1 MRAFLIPFS
10 TNRFAA
16 DFFPNKPSGATV
28 VSSVL
33 QAPAYEFHTP
43 RMTLPAQAHPDAS
56 TFRRL
61 ADEHA
66 PELTR
71 YASGILSGDIDAA
84 RDVVQDAFVRLW
96 QKPPAESSNLRAW
109 LFAVCRTKSID
120 LLRRRGRWVSDEVV
134 KNSAADETPA
144 PDRKLENDDSGTAL
158 FALVDALPA
167 RTAEIVKLKFRDDLS
182 YAEIA
187 EVTGLTATNVG
198 FILHGAIKTLRE
210 QALRKGDFKR

>member
-1 MRAFLIPFS
+1 
-10 TNRFAA
+10 
-16 DFFPNKPSGATV
+16 
-28 VSSVL
+28 
-33 QAPAYEFHTP
+33 
-43 RMTLPAQAHPDAS
+43 MTLQAQAHPDAS

-61 ADEHA
+61 AEDHA
-66 PELTR
+66 SELTR

-96 QKPPAESSNLRAW
+96 QKPPVESSNLRAW

-120 LLRRRGRWVSDEVV
+120 LLRRRGRWVSDEFAT
-134 KNSAADETPA
+134 NTAADEAPA
-144 PDRKLENDDSGTAL
+144 PDRALESADSGTVL

-187 EVTGLTATNVG
+187 EVTGVTVTNVG
-198 FILHGAIKTLRE
+198 FILHNAIKTLRE
-210 QALRKGDFKR
+210 QALRRGDLQR